1 MGETYDFII
10 VGAGASGAVLASRL
24 ADTPA
29 APSVLLIEAGGSNA
43 NAAHQSGAERY
54 KAAFAEGS
62 QMNWRYKTTPQLHLD
77 GQEIDYSRGRGLGG
91 STAINFCGW
100 TVGSRDDYDE
110 WASIVG
116 DERFAWQNVR
126 RVLKKISNLDPRIPD
141 HRLKDVI
148 NAKIEDHGT
157 SGKLDL
163 TYGEAWLPDVGDIF
177 TAAEQAGHR
186 INQDVND
193 GDPIGMGMGSV
204 CIAKGVR
211 TTSASAYLS
220 RPPPNLR
227 IMVDAPVAR
236 VMLDNKRAT
245 GVECIDGRRFTARK
259 EVILSGGALNTPQL
273 LKLSGIGPAAEL
285 NSHNIAV
292 VLDSP
297 LIGENL
303 QDHCF
308 SPVGIIMEKDLNLPL
323 GPPGQ
328 SPTPMGWFKLPSV
341 TSSSEFAH
349 LPSRVQA
356 HMNKPTV
363 PAMEIA
369 TVHPQI
375 LFFIHHPSSSI
386 LTASQHSPPSM
397 LAYAPTENKSYLGAI
412 CLIMNPQSRGSVT
425 LESSNPSVPP
435 LINPNF
441 LTHPFDRRVIIE
453 GVRETM
459 RIQRSP
465 VYASRTLETLGPEDD
480 SDEAIWTHVK
490 RNLQSSWH
498 MSCTA
503 AMGKSD
509 EEGVVDSD
517 FRVFGVQGLRVVDL
531 SVCPFVINAHTQS
544 VAYVV
549 GEIGAEVVAAEYGLV
564 EVGGTGT
571 SGQ

>member
-1 MGETYDFII
+1 MGDIYDFII

-29 APSVLLIEAGGSNA
+29 APSVLLVEAGGFNA
-43 NAAHQSGAERY
+43 DAPHQSGADRY

-77 GQEIDYSRGRGLGG
+77 GQEIDYSRGKGLGG

-116 DERFAWQNVR
+116 DEKFAWQNVS
-126 RVLKKISNLDPRIPD
+126 RVLKRISNLDPRIPD

-148 NAKIEDHGT
+148 SAKIEDHST
-157 SGKLDL
+157 SGNLDL

-186 INQDVND
+186 INQDVNN
-193 GDPIGMGMGSV
+193 GDPIGMGMSTV

-236 VMLDNKRAT
+236 VLFDNKRAI
-245 GVECIDGRRFTARK
+245 GIECIDGRRLTARK

-292 VLDSP
+292 VLDAP
-297 LIGENL
+297 LVGENL

-308 SPVGIIMEKDLNLPL
+308 SPVGIIMQKDPDLPP

-341 TSSSEFAH
+341 TSSSEYTH

-356 HMNKPTV
+356 HLNKPTV

-369 TVHPQI
+369 T
-375 LFFIHHPSSSI
+375 
-386 LTASQHSPPSM
+386 HSPPSM
-397 LAYAPTENKSYLGAI
+397 LAYTPTPNTSYLGAI
-412 CLIMNPQSRGSVT
+412 CLIMNPQSRGTVT
-425 LESSNPSVPP
+425 LRSSDPSVPP

-465 VYASRTLETLGPEDD
+465 VYASRTLDRLGPEDN

-503 AMGKSD
+503 AMGKSED
-509 EEGVVDSD
+509 GGVVDSQ

-531 SVCPFVINAHTQS
+531 SVCPFVMNAHTQS

-549 GEIGAEVVAAEYGLV
+549 GEIGAEVVAAEYGLG
-564 EVGGTGT
+564 EVGTAARTGT
-571 SGQ
+571 PGQ